1 MLNQY
6 PAGQTGPYT
15 TFDVGAIQITQ
26 KYLSGAIQFNSI
38 AFRLASRYHV
48 IGSGYHSPVDVSVS
62 SDGATAW
69 VLESSGGGALLKV
82 WMSPLV
88 TWSSQMVYYINTGGI
103 CPSPPSTP

>member
-15 TFDVGAIQITQ
+15 TFDVGAIQITH

-69 VLESSGGGALLKV
+69 DMSMSSLYSLGCPTRQPLLHRQPRVLLGHCGRL
-82 WMSPLV
+82 
-88 TWSSQMVYYINTGGI
+88 
-103 CPSPPSTP
+103 